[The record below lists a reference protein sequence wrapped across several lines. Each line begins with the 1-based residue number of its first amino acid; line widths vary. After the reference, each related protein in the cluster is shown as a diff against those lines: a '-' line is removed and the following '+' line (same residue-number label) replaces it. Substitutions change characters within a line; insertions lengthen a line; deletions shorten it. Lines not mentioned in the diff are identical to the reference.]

1 MYWIFARVVLVADE
15 VSFDVYNLLN
25 YILSF
30 IAVLS
35 RSSEIFPK
43 RVNMMTSVSR
53 SRRKAFSVKIMSI
66 FFQKLRV
73 MNQILILLYTPLIFM
88 IF

>member
-25 YILSF
+25 YILSLF
-30 IAVLS
+30 AVLS

>member
-25 YILSF
+25 YILSLF
-30 IAVLS
+30 AVLS

-53 SRRKAFSVKIMSI
+53 SRRKVFSVKIMSI